1 MKYYFISI
9 FTVLLLF
16 LLPSCGQKEQEDV
29 KIKQK
34 QKQAEKEEWLPEI
47 APYLD
52 SKPSA
57 IDGQGS
63 AVIQPKGPFPV
74 GSLVD
79 FQITFTIGKAGIAP
93 GGFVLLQI
101 SPWWGWSQPQ
111 NVSPEAEGFITVTPS
126 FADPSLQVRI
136 LSMHRALVFSPKKP
150 IKPGE
155 TITFKYTRALV
166 DKFAEREE
174 LFMIFVDADGDG
186 HSACITNPPIIQ
198 TTAREPV
205 YLNTTAPPQA
215 RPGETIKIS
224 AAPLDALGNWSQF
237 PSGSFTL
244 SVTHNDQV
252 TEEKNIKAKG
262 NEKTLIFDYT
272 LPGEGIYFFH
282 VKGPGELQGKS
293 NVTLSQEGI
302 PQLKLYFGD
311 IHGHSRLSDGT
322 GTPGDYYRYAREVSG
337 LDIAALTDHADY
349 GLIPIKGKTWE
360 RIKNAAN
367 NMYAPGHFVTFVAFE
382 WTNWTSGHRNVYY
395 RDQDGPIFST
405 IDKNSDTPEKLW
417 KQISPY
423 EVMTI
428 GHHVGGGPVPIDWSI
443 PPGPKEW
450 LVEICSVHGSSE
462 YYGCEAGIYHPQ
474 QGHFVRDALSLGY
487 KLGIMA
493 SGDTHDGHPGLGNIN
508 APVTGIMGV
517 YAPELT
523 REAVWEALKKRQ
535 VYGTSGP
542 KIILNFRVG
551 DSPMGSEI
559 KWPKAKGP
567 IPIVLRAVC
576 CEDIEKIEIIR
587 SGVPIF
593 LETGEKINGVFALLL
608 IEDPEPQEGTSW
620 YYARVIQKDGNM
632 AWSSPVW
639 VSVASGGQGG
649 SFRENRPPGR
659 RETSAKAFH

>member
-1 MKYYFISI
+1 MPLAAGGKLKPYFFIIVSA
-9 FTVLLLF
+9 VLLL
-16 LLPSCGQKEQEDV
+16 LLPSCGQKEHEKV
-29 KIKQK
+29 KITRGQT
-34 QKQAEKEEWLPEI
+34 QAEKEEWLPEI

-57 IDGQGS
+57 SDGQGK
-63 AVIQPKGPFPV
+63 AVIHPQGPFPV

-79 FQITFTIGKAGIAP
+79 FRIAFTVGTAGIAP
-93 GGFVLLQI
+93 GGFVILQI
-101 SPWWGWSQPQ
+101 PPWWGWSEPQ
-111 NVSPEAEGFITVTPS
+111 NVNPEAEGFISVTPS
-126 FADPSLQVRI
+126 VADPFLQVKI
-136 LSMHRALVFSPKKP
+136 LSLYRVLVFSQKKP
-150 IKPGE
+150 IKAGE
-155 TITFKYTRALV
+155 TITFKYTRARV
-166 DKFAEREE
+166 DKFAESEE

-186 HSACITNPPIIQ
+186 HSACITNPPVIQ

-205 YLNTTAPPQA
+205 FLNITAPAQA

-237 PSGSFTL
+237 PAGPYAL
-244 SVTHNDQV
+244 SVNHDDQV
-252 TEEKNIKAKG
+252 TEVKNIKAKG
-262 NEKTLIFDYT
+262 NEKILTFNYK
-272 LPGEGIYFFH
+272 LPKEGIYFFH
-282 VKGPGELQGKS
+282 VKGPGELPGKS
-293 NVTLSQEGI
+293 NVTLCQEGI
-302 PQLKLYFGD
+302 PRLKLYFGD
-311 IHGHSRLSDGT
+311 IHGHSGLSDGT
-322 GTPGDYYRYAREVSG
+322 GTPEDYYRYAREVSG

-349 GLIPIKGKTWE
+349 GLIPIKGKVWA

-367 NMYAPGHFVTFVAFE
+367 NMYSPGHFVTFVAFE

-395 RDQDGPIFST
+395 RNQDGPVFST
-405 IDKNSDTPEKLW
+405 IDKNSDTPGKLW
-417 KQISPY
+417 KQISSY
-423 EVMTI
+423 EAMTI
-428 GHHVGGGPVPIDWSI
+428 GHHVGGGPVPIDWSM

-462 YYGCEAGIYHPQ
+462 FYGCEAGIYHPQ
-474 QGHFVRDALSLGY
+474 EGHFVRDALSLGY

-493 SGDTHDGHPGLGNIN
+493 SGDTHDGHPGQRSVN

-517 YAPELT
+517 YAAELS

-559 KWPKAKGP
+559 KWPKSRGP
-567 IPIVLRAVC
+567 IPIVLRTVC
-576 CEDIEKIEIIR
+576 CEKIERIEIIR

-593 LETGEKINGVFALLL
+593 VETSEKIDGVFAVLL
-608 IEDPEPQEGTSW
+608 IEDPKPQEGTSW

-639 VSVASGGQGG
+639 VTVI
-649 SFRENRPPGR
+649 
-659 RETSAKAFH
+659 